1 MNTSSTL
8 SPVPPLRRRIA
19 VLGYGLFSYAI
30 FFATFCYAFG
40 FIGDFFVPQS
50 IDSTPTMSFGRAL
63 LVNLGLLALFA
74 VQHSVM
80 ARPAFKRW
88 WTKFVPHAI
97 ERSTYLLASCV
108 VIAVLILCW
117 RPIPIVIW
125 DVASGPAR
133 QALWGLFFAGW
144 LMVPAVS
151 LLISHFDLF
160 GLRQAWLYWRGRP
173 YQPLAFRTPG
183 LYAWVRHP
191 LYIGWA
197 IAFWA
202 TPTMTV
208 GHLLFAVGMCAY
220 MLIAVQ
226 FEERDLV
233 AHFGGSGKKPF
244 DATNKRT
251 WRSLGSF
258 NLNALI
264 VARPVAVFPRSNNV
278 ADHAKCS
285 DQVS

>member
-1 MNTSSTL
+1 MKRHAYL
-8 SPVPPLRRRIA
+8 SYSFACYLLFLLAVGWLMAFVGDLPWLPQTIDRGVESPLA
-19 VLGYGLFSYAI
+19 LALVGNS
-30 FFATFCYAFG
+30 
-40 FIGDFFVPQS
+40 
-50 IDSTPTMSFGRAL
+50 L
-63 LVNLGLLALFA
+63 LVLLFA

-233 AHFGGSGKKPF
+233 AHFGEEYAEYRQRVGMFVPKLTPASASSAVAGRSPL
-244 DATNKRT
+244 TQRT
-251 WRSLGSF
+251 SEPGEASDRSTLT
-258 NLNALI
+258 L
-264 VARPVAVFPRSNNV
+264 
-278 ADHAKCS
+278 
-285 DQVS
+285 